1 MGDFRMNLLQQ
12 YGILVYLCFSGLL
25 VTCYF
30 LVGFYTGKKKKK
42 KVKPK
47 SHLTLM
53 SSLGTSRNVCYVIL
67 MGHSNLL
74 YQNNET

>member
-1 MGDFRMNLLQQ
+1 MGDFEMNLLQQ
-12 YGILVYLCFSGLL
+12 AQDISLFCVFGLL
-25 VTCYF
+25 VTFYF
-30 LVGFYTGKKKKK
+30 LVGFYTEKKKR
-42 KVKPK
+42 VKPK